1 MSPFLSSTVVAGQA
15 ERHVLAVLQL
25 GHELG
30 DDALAGDGP
39 PNLVPYRRVKHL
51 AVQFRLRLD
60 AQHPQR
66 GWHIQV
72 LRDSADERM
81 RIIF

>member
-1 MSPFLSSTVVAGQA
+1 MSPFLSATVVAGEA
-15 ERHVLAVLQL
+15 ECHVLAVLQL

-39 PNLVPYRRVKHL
+39 PNLVPYRSVQNF

-66 GWHIQV
+66 GRHIQV
-72 LRDSADERM
+72 LGNPGCENM
-81 RIIF
+81 I